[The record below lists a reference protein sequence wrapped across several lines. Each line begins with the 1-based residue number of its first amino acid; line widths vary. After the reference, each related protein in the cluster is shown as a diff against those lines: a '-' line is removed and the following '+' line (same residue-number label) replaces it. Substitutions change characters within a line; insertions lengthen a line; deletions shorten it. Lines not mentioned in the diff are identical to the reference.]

1 MTTTPRDF
9 FECEYARRHM
19 QGCPYREAKES
30 LEENRHGDTYYNDEL
45 ASAWEKHL
53 LGLEW

>member
-9 FECEYARRHM
+9 FECEYARRHL
-19 QGCPYREAKES
+19 GSEPYREAKAS
-30 LEENRHGDTYYNDEL
+30 LEENRHGDTYSDEDL